1 MFKRILRWLAVLPS
15 AVLGAIVVMFPVH
28 WVVLMIHYV
37 FDPTSD
43 FATTEDGRGLLQA
56 MPIESLER
64 FADALFVSGTFIA
77 IGSRIAPRFRLVTA
91 IVLTLLLLGLM
102 SFASSRRVLV
112 THRFAS

>member
-1 MFKRILRWLAVLPS
+1 
-15 AVLGAIVVMFPVH
+15 
-28 WVVLMIHYV
+28 
-37 FDPTSD
+37 
-43 FATTEDGRGLLQA
+43 

-102 SFASSRRVLV
+102 SFALSRRVLV